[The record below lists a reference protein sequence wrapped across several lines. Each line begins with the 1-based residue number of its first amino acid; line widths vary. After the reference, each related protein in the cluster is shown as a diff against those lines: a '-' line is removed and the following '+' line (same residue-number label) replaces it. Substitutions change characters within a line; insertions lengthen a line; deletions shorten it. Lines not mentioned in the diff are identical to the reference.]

1 MINYTIKCQFM
12 VIISTLPNNKKKC
25 KKSCH
30 EIAIFLEWG
39 SFASSPMVLSLFLYF
54 PLLSQLQYSS
64 LIHSLFICTML
75 KVCFSGNSINNTANN
90 SITVCLQSPSW
101 FWSLLPLYRHHYY
114 EVYYI
119 QSLKS
124 FLIAH
129 HLPCDYTI
137 KYISFHCFM
146 NSRSSALE

>member
-12 VIISTLPNNKKKC
+12 VIISTFPNNKKKC

-101 FWSLLPLYRHHYY
+101 FWSLLQPLYRHHYY
-114 EVYYI
+114 EVCT
-119 QSLKS
+119 SL
-124 FLIAH
+124 L
-129 HLPCDYTI
+129 YTI
-137 KYISFHCFM
+137 SQILSHCTPPTMWLYHKVYFISLFH
-146 NSRSSALE
+146 EQ